1 MMTNPKIQANT
12 RYAFVCIALMMLM
25 FLVFVVLML
34 APLGLSMN
42 HHVTAIHVSLYAL
55 ALFAVLGGIFSIRV
69 AILRKNSAET
79 IK

>member
-1 MMTNPKIQANT
+1 MMINPKIQANT

-34 APLGLSMN
+34 APLGLSMT
-42 HHVTAIHVSLYAL
+42 HHITAVRVSLYAL
-55 ALFAVLGGIFSIRV
+55 VLFAVLGGIFSIRV

>member
-12 RYAFVCIALMMLM
+12 RYAFVCIALMMLT
-25 FLVFVVLML
+25 FLVFVVLMV

-42 HHVTAIHVSLYAL
+42 HQIMAMRVSLYAL
-55 ALFAVLGGIFSIRV
+55 VLFAVLGGIFSIRV
-69 AILRKNSAET
+69 AMLRKNSMKV